1 MEFNASSVQLLK
13 INADSLVLPTGSQLE
28 NVAKEID
35 EALDGAITSLIE
47 SGDFSGKAS
56 ESCVLLNLNTPFQR
70 IILVGTDG
78 ASNPQKMIKAI
89 EAGASAVFKTPAVS
103 AVWAIEG
110 LAEDHDWQANIVA
123 RSTMTAAYQ
132 YSGTGKNPEP
142 KKLKTVT
149 YWCAN
154 KSDANTANQGLN
166 YGGAIGNGMNA
177 ARQLGNLPANICT
190 PNYLAEPVSYT
201 HLTLPTIYSV

>member
-78 ASNPQKMIKAI
+78 ASNPQK
-89 EAGASAVFKTPAVS
+89 
-103 AVWAIEG
+103 
-110 LAEDHDWQANIVA
+110 
-123 RSTMTAAYQ
+123 
-132 YSGTGKNPEP
+132 
-142 KKLKTVT
+142 
-149 YWCAN
+149 
-154 KSDANTANQGLN
+154 
-166 YGGAIGNGMNA
+166 
-177 ARQLGNLPANICT
+177 
-190 PNYLAEPVSYT
+190 
-201 HLTLPTIYSV
+201 